1 MQFLNAIRSPED
13 LKKIP
18 KENLPALADEMRR
31 ALIEKM
37 SKKGGHF
44 GPNLGIVEATVALHY
59 VFDSPSD
66 KIIFDVSHQCYA
78 HKMLTGRAGAYINED
93 EYDSVSGYTSP
104 EESEH
109 DVFKVGHTPTSIS
122 LACGLAKGRD
132 LLGGSENIIAVIGDG
147 ALSGGEALEA
157 LNFAGEYDG
166 NLIIIVNDND
176 MSIPETH
183 GGIYKSL
190 ADLRK
195 TNGKSGNNVFCA
207 FGLEYIYEANGNDVF
222 AMIAAL
228 ERVKDHPRPIVL
240 HINTV
245 KGKGYSFAE
254 ENKEGWHFTGPFDI
268 ATGKRKRAFNAGY
281 MGLTADYLIEKMKTD
296 PAVTFITASTPGV
309 LGFSPE
315 KRKAAGKQYV
325 DVGIAEENAVAVAS
339 GIARRGGKPVFG
351 VSASFIQ
358 RAYDQISQDVCLNKT
373 PVTIVVNA
381 GSVYAGRDVTH
392 LGIFDI
398 AMLSNIPNLI
408 YLAPTCADEHMAM
421 LSWAVDQTEHP
432 VAIRV
437 PFSLPAFT
445 GEKFPESFSDINV
458 YSVVQEGE
466 KVMIIAAGGAF
477 PMGKKVAEALKEKGI
492 DATLINPRFISGV
505 DEKLL
510 CKLKKTHSVAV
521 TMEDGV
527 LSGGFGQKIASF
539 FGPSDV
545 KVLNYG
551 LKKEFIDRFDPDEIM
566 RLNRFTPE
574 QITED
579 VLRSLE

>member
-109 DVFKVGHTPTSIS
+109 DVFKVGHTSTSIS

-132 LLGGSENIIAVIGDG
+132 LIGGSENIIAVIGDG

-190 ADLRK
+190 ADLRA
-195 TNGKSGNNVFCA
+195 TGGKSGNNVFCA

-228 ERVKDHPRPIVL
+228 ERVKDHPRTIVL

-281 MGLTADYLIEKMKTD
+281 MGLTADFLIEKMKTD

-398 AMLSNIPNLI
+398 AMLINIPNLI

-437 PFSLPAFT
+437 PFSTPAFT
-445 GEKFPESFSDINV
+445 GEKFPESYSDINV

>member
-1 MQFLNAIRSPED
+1 
-13 LKKIP
+13 
-18 KENLPALADEMRR
+18 
-31 ALIEKM
+31 
-37 SKKGGHF
+37 
-44 GPNLGIVEATVALHY
+44 
-59 VFDSPSD
+59 
-66 KIIFDVSHQCYA
+66 
-78 HKMLTGRAGAYINED
+78 
-93 EYDSVSGYTSP
+93 
-104 EESEH
+104 
-109 DVFKVGHTPTSIS
+109 
-122 LACGLAKGRD
+122 
-132 LLGGSENIIAVIGDG
+132 
-147 ALSGGEALEA
+147 
-157 LNFAGEYDG
+157 
-166 NLIIIVNDND
+166 
-176 MSIPETH
+176 
-183 GGIYKSL
+183 
-190 ADLRK
+190 
-195 TNGKSGNNVFCA
+195 
-207 FGLEYIYEANGNDVF
+207 
-222 AMIAAL
+222 
-228 ERVKDHPRPIVL
+228 
-240 HINTV
+240 
-245 KGKGYSFAE
+245 
-254 ENKEGWHFTGPFDI
+254 
-268 ATGKRKRAFNAGY
+268 
-281 MGLTADYLIEKMKTD
+281 
-296 PAVTFITASTPGV
+296 
-309 LGFSPE
+309 

-325 DVGIAEENAVAVAS
+325 DVGIAEENTVAVAS
-339 GIARRGGKPVFG
+339 GIERRGGKPVFG
-351 VSASFIQ
+351 VSAAFIQ

-466 KVMIIAAGGAF
+466 KVMIVAAGGAF

-492 DATLINPRFISGV
+492 VATLINPRFISGV

-510 CKLKKTHSVAV
+510 GKLKKTHSVAV
-521 TMEDGV
+521 TMEDGI

-545 KVLNYG
+545 KVLSYG

-579 VLRSLE
+579 VLEAL